1 MSSNRAGWHAVEADL
16 SAYVTGAASPVLDA
30 SLDAHLARCQDCRRS
45 IARLV
50 DGADTER
57 RWSRVADVVDRPS
70 GWLRDRLGILG
81 GHELTRVALA
91 APSLRWGWGVSLGIV
106 LALPLASV
114 LVFGAGPQALAVLLA
129 VAPLAPAAAVA
140 IAYRS
145 GADPAGEMA
154 LATPAAGLRLVA
166 MRAVVV
172 AAAAVPPGLAV
183 GWLTGVPTHL
193 AVAWLLPGL
202 ALAALVLL
210 AGTTRLDPLVAA
222 AVLGG
227 AWALAVAGPAPVRGL
242 AAQHV
247 IDAVAGPTVQLAAL
261 VVLSVSL
268 LLSVAR
274 RDALAYRRT
283 A

>member
-16 SAYVTGAASPVLDA
+16 AAYVTGAASPVLAA

-70 GWLRDRLGILG
+70 LSLGDRLGILG

-91 APSLRWGWGVSLGIV
+91 APALRWGWWVSLGIV

>member
-1 MSSNRAGWHAVEADL
+1 MSSNRSRWHADEADL
-16 SAYVTGAASPVLDA
+16 AAYATSAASPVLAA
-30 SLDAHLARCQDCRRS
+30 SLDAHLARCEDCRRA

-50 DGADTER
+50 DGADSQR
-57 RWSRVADVVDRPS
+57 RWARLADAVDRPS
-70 GWLRDRLGILG
+70 PSLGERLGTLG
-81 GHELTRVALA
+81 GHELTRAALA
-91 APSLRWGWGVSLGIV
+91 APALRWAWGAALAIV
-106 LALPLASV
+106 LAVPLASV
-114 LVFGAGPQALAVLLA
+114 LAFGAGPRALAVLLA
-129 VAPLAPAAAVA
+129 VAPLAPAAAVV
-140 IAYRS
+140 IAYH
-145 GADPAGEMA
+145 GAADPAGEMV

-183 GWLTGVPTHL
+183 GWLTGVPLHL

-202 ALAALVLL
+202 ALATLVLL
-210 AGTTRLDPLVAA
+210 AGTTRLDPLAAA

-227 AWALAVAGPAPVRGL
+227 AWALAVAAPAPVRGL

-247 IDAVAGPTVQLAAL
+247 IEAVAGPAVQLAAL
-261 VVLSVSL
+261 AVITVSL
-268 LLSVAR
+268 LLIAAR